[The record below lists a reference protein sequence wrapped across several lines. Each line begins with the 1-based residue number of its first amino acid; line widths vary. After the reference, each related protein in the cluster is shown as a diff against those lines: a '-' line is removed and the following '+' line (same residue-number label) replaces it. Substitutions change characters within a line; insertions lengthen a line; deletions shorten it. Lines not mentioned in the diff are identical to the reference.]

1 MIIEFSFNR
10 KLLYLLIYP
19 ISIQISKVIRDLY
32 IKKDNSLFR
41 IFRLFLGY
49 EFSIIFLIISNYRTK
64 SKSKKNNDNPE
75 PDSKDFDDNN
85 QIDIALKISRRKKK
99 IKNNILLIL
108 LSLTNIG
115 SYFFNYFAGNRDMKL
130 SRNTLGIIFEIIFI
144 FILSPIFLK
153 EKHYKHHYLTF
164 IIMIISLMV
173 LFLNYFFQLDL
184 KSKDFNIFWYFPIYC
199 FLFTL
204 YDVLLKKYLVIS
216 FNSIYFVQLIIGA
229 ICCFPLLLYD
239 IIAYNI
245 NEEKSGVIK
254 GFQTNI
260 NDIKDF
266 FLFLSDIIL
275 VFIYTAGIM
284 LTIYYFTPFYFI
296 ISEFFSEMLNY
307 YINLIRHYGFDKS
320 SSFDFIYKTNNII
333 IFSIVFFINLINSLI
348 FNEIIIL
355 KFCKLEYYTEK
366 YIRYRSNIDVSA
378 LFLDKDSEEESDN
391 EKIDN
396 KGNKEDITYQII

>member
-144 FILSPIFLK
+144 FILIFYDIL
-153 EKHYKHHYLTF
+153 
-164 IIMIISLMV
+164 
-173 LFLNYFFQLDL
+173 
-184 KSKDFNIFWYFPIYC
+184 IYC
-199 FLFTL
+199 
-204 YDVLLKKYLVIS
+204 
-216 FNSIYFVQLIIGA
+216 
-229 ICCFPLLLYD
+229 
-239 IIAYNI
+239 
-245 NEEKSGVIK
+245 IK
-254 GFQTNI
+254 
-260 NDIKDF
+260 
-266 FLFLSDIIL
+266 
-275 VFIYTAGIM
+275 
-284 LTIYYFTPFYFI
+284 
-296 ISEFFSEMLNY
+296 
-307 YINLIRHYGFDKS
+307 
-320 SSFDFIYKTNNII
+320 
-333 IFSIVFFINLINSLI
+333 
-348 FNEIIIL
+348 
-355 KFCKLEYYTEK
+355 
-366 YIRYRSNIDVSA
+366 
-378 LFLDKDSEEESDN
+378 
-391 EKIDN
+391 
-396 KGNKEDITYQII
+396 

>member
-49 EFSIIFLIISNYRTK
+49 EFSIIFLIISYYRTK

-115 SYFFNYFAGNRDMKL
+115 SYFFNYFAGNRDLKL
-130 SRNTLGIIFEIIFI
+130 SRNTLGIVLEIIFL
-144 FILSPIFLK
+144 FILTPIFLK
-153 EKHYKHHYLTF
+153 EKYYKHHYLAVL
-164 IIMIISLMV
+164 IMIISLMA
-173 LFLNYFFQLDL
+173 LFFNYFFQIDD
-184 KSKDFNIFWYFPIYC
+184 KSKYSNIFWYFPIYC
-199 FLFTL
+199 FSFAI
-204 YDVLLKKYLVIS
+204 YDVLLKKYLEIS
-216 FNSIYFVQLIIGA
+216 FNSIYFVQLIIGT
-229 ICCFPLLLYD
+229 ICCFPLLIYD
-239 IIAYNI
+239 IIAYNL
-245 NEEKSGVIK
+245 NEEKSGVII
-254 GFQTNI
+254 GFQANI

-266 FLFLSDIIL
+266 FLFLADIIL
-275 VFIYTAGIM
+275 GFFYAVGIM
-284 LTIYYFTPFYFI
+284 LTIYQFSPFYFI
-296 ISEFFSEMLNY
+296 ISEFFSELLYY
-307 YINLIRHYGFDKS
+307 YISLIKYYGFGKTT
-320 SSFDFIYKTNNII
+320 SFDFQYKTNNII
-333 IFSIVFFINLINSLI
+333 IFSLVFFINLINSLI

-355 KFCKLEYYTEK
+355 KFCNLEYYTEN
-366 YIRYRSNIDVSA
+366 YIKTRSTIDVSA
-378 LFLDKDSEEESDN
+378 LFLDGDKEEES
-391 EKIDN
+391 ETEQKDN
-396 KGNKEDITYQII
+396 KCDVFGVN